1 VTLPTLALAA
11 PGTSGTPG
19 WTLRAWRE
27 GDAPAL
33 AQHADD
39 AAVWRHMAE
48 GFPHPYTPDIARNW
62 VERGHAD
69 FGGDNWA
76 ICIDDAAVGGCGV
89 HVGSGPERCNAEI
102 GYWIGRAHWGRG
114 LGTAVVQA
122 LTARAFADREVM
134 RVFAAVH
141 AYNPASLRVLAKNGF
156 EQEGVLRLSAIKA
169 GMVIDRVLMARHRPG
184 VVGGVPTLPV
194 CRTDF

>member
-1 VTLPTLALAA
+1 MTLPTLAL
-11 PGTSGTPG
+11 GHPG

-33 AQHADD
+33 AHHANDP
-39 AAVWRHMAE
+39 AVWRNMAE
-48 GFPHPYTPDIARNW
+48 GFPHPYTADIARHW
-62 VERGHAD
+62 VERGHVD

-76 ICIDDAAVGGCGV
+76 ICIDDMPVGGCGV
-89 HVGSGPERCNAEI
+89 HVGSGRERCNAEI

-122 LTARAFADREVM
+122 LAARALADREVM
-134 RVFAAVH
+134 RVCAPVH

-156 EQEGVLRLSAIKA
+156 EQEGVMRLSALKA
-169 GMVIDRVLMARHRPG
+169 GMVIDRVLMARYRPG
-184 VVGGVPTLPV
+184 VVGGVPTLAA
-194 CRTDF
+194 